1 MYLPDSFNAQCWVL
15 SPDELKTNRVCCQ
28 INILIKPF
36 QKPCCCNTQHF
47 EWWWQSHK
55 KSNSKHI
62 QIKLGKI
69 IFCPLLLAHGGKGKY
84 HQICLSRIL
93 TLPTQNRQCWK
104 IFQKI
109 FPPKIEIGQ
118 LELGDLNNKLAA
130 QRCRIWIFKS
140 ININLKREPR
150 VLFCWGCIAR
160 IISALHVSA
169 DVLVEK
175 GLYGSELFPH
185 FKRTNIIKGDKNL
198 CCGEI
203 CPFVS
208 LSSCL
213 YIGFH
218 ASIFFKNLF
227 PNIWHQTFY
236 FEPVLLKLQTYIE
249 FHETINDISFGKS
262 WFSSRDKGFIG

>member
-1 MYLPDSFNAQCWVL
+1 MTHWSIFNVFARFLQCTVL
-15 SPDELKTNRVCCQ
+15 SWVETNRVCCQ

-84 HQICLSRIL
+84 HRICLSRIL

-130 QRCRIWIFKS
+130 QRCQIWIFKS

-150 VLFCWGCIAR
+150 VLFCWGC
-160 IISALHVSA
+160 
-169 DVLVEK
+169 
-175 GLYGSELFPH
+175 
-185 FKRTNIIKGDKNL
+185 KNYFGFT
-198 CCGEI
+198 CVRWC
-203 CPFVS
+203 
-208 LSSCL
+208 SC
-213 YIGFH
+213 
-218 ASIFFKNLF
+218 
-227 PNIWHQTFY
+227 W
-236 FEPVLLKLQTYIE
+236 
-249 FHETINDISFGKS
+249 
-262 WFSSRDKGFIG
+262 KGFIRQWIISPFQKNKYYKRRQEFMLWWDMSFCQPFKLPLHRISCFNLF